1 MIVFDKA
8 KVALL
13 LNPKTGTRT
22 VIEHFVKSQNS
33 QDVRFLTTGH
43 IPAKN
48 AHSVLGDDQ
57 YKLYSFYR
65 CPVERFMSAYNFVI
79 SEWKYIWDDYPI
91 SPETMQKAKEE
102 ISALTPIDILETII
116 KVERGPVIEVAQ
128 PQVAW
133 LNDDVELLDFR
144 DFDAEIVRFAS
155 YVGVDLGPTAFHNN
169 KGTGKVSVDDL
180 TSDEIARIKDYY
192 RKDYEFF
199 ASRDIHFER

>member
-8 KVALL
+8 KAALL
-13 LNPKTGTRT
+13 LTPKTGTRS
-22 VIEHFVKSQNS
+22 IIPHFNCVENNGH
-33 QDVRFLTTGH
+33 VRFLTTGH

-48 AHSVLGDDQ
+48 AHSVLGDDG

-79 SEWKYIWDDYPI
+79 SEWNYIWDHYPI

-116 KVERGPVIEVAQ
+116 KVQRGPVIEVAQ

-133 LNDDVELLDFR
+133 LNDTVELLDFR
-144 DFDAEIVRFAS
+144 DFDNEIRKFAS
-155 YVGVDLGPTAFHNN
+155 YVGVSLRENEVHDN

-180 TSDEIARIKDYY
+180 ASDEIARIKDYY